1 MHPSSPGPAPPI
13 LSSRRTGDQR
23 HQHFPLC
30 VDEVRSYLSQMQ
42 RIPELLLSATL
53 GREPEV
59 ELVLG

>member
-1 MHPSSPGPAPPI
+1 MHHISPGPALPI

-23 HQHFPLC
+23 HQYFPLR
-30 VDEVRSYLSQMQ
+30 VGEVRSYLSQMQ
-42 RIPELLLSATL
+42 RIPELRLSATL

>member
-13 LSSRRTGDQR
+13 LSSKRTGDQR
-23 HQHFPLC
+23 RQRFPLR
-30 VDEVRSYLSQMQ
+30 VGEVCSYLSQMQ
-42 RIPELLLSATL
+42 RIPEPRLSATL